1 MPAAIISL
9 MDEKERK
16 RVTKQMDDVV
26 KLLRENTAQ
35 VTKLAAAMETLV
47 KAMGGGRAK

>member
-1 MPAAIISL
+1 MPAALISL

-16 RVTKQMDDVV
+16 RVSKQMDDVV

-35 VTKLAAAMETLV
+35 VTKLAEAMQTLV
-47 KAMGGGRAK
+47 KAMTGAR